1 MAKIK
6 IQFAGGAGT
15 PTGSNF
21 ILKVGK
27 RTIMVDCGLFQG
39 EKVADD
45 INREPFLFNPKDIDV
60 LFVTH
65 GHLDHV
71 GRIPKLV
78 KEGFEGVIVST
89 SGTKD
94 IGEYVLRDSLG
105 ILTKEAEREGYP
117 PIYSEEDVDKTM
129 SFWETK
135 NLHEDMYIDSG
146 DSEIRKIKITFYDAG
161 HILGS
166 SMVVFEIKGQKI
178 MFTGDLGNSP
188 SPLLRDTEHVQG
200 INYLI
205 MESVYGDRE
214 HEHLNDRVEILK
226 SLIKKTIA
234 KKSVLM
240 IPAFSV
246 ERTQQLVYIFNN
258 MVENKEIPLIPIF
271 LDSPLAINITKV
283 YKKHEKEFNENVREI
298 IQSGDDIFAFAGLTM
313 TKTPEDSKAIN
324 DVPGPKIIIAGAG
337 MSNGGR
343 IVHHEAKY
351 LPDHRN
357 TLLLIGYQANGT
369 MGRRIQDGAKE
380 VTIFKEKIPIR
391 AEIVNLSGFS
401 AHKDSSDL
409 QDFVG
414 KMRGSLKKVF
424 VVLGEPKSES
434 YLAQRLVEQYGV
446 KAKVPIYNETVEITL

>member
-6 IQFAGGAGT
+6 IQFAGGANT

-21 ILKVGK
+21 ILKVG
-27 RTIMVDCGLFQG
+27 RRNIMIDCGLFQG
-39 EKVADD
+39 EKVAEDN
-45 INREPFLFNPKDIDV
+45 NRNSFPYNPRDIDV

-78 KEGFEGVIVST
+78 KEGFQGAIVST
-89 SGTKD
+89 SATRD
-94 IGEYVLRDSLG
+94 IGEYVLRDSVG
-105 ILTKEAEREGYP
+105 ILTTEAERDGLP
-117 PIYSEEDVDKTM
+117 PIYNEGDVDEAIGL
-129 SFWETK
+129 WETRE
-135 NLHEDMYIDSG
+135 LHEDMYIDSG
-146 DSEIRKIKITFYDAG
+146 DREFGRIKITFYDAG

-166 SMVVFEIKGQKI
+166 SMVVFEIRGQKI

-188 SPLLRDTEHVQG
+188 SPLLRDTEHVSG

-214 HEHLNDRVEILK
+214 HEHLNDRVNILK

-234 KKSVLM
+234 QKSTLM

-246 ERTQQLVYIFNN
+246 ERTQQLVYLFNN

-271 LDSPLAINITKV
+271 LDSPLAINITRV
-283 YKKHEKEFNENVREI
+283 YKKHEKEFNENVKEI
-298 IQSGDDIFAFAGLTM
+298 IRSGDDIFAFAGLTM

-324 DVPGPKIIIAGAG
+324 EVPGPKIIIAGAG

-343 IVHHEAKY
+343 IVHHEARY
-351 LPDHRN
+351 LPDPRN
-357 TLLLIGYQANGT
+357 TLLLIGYQASGT
-369 MGRRIQDGAKE
+369 LGRRIQDGAK
-380 VTIFKEKIPIR
+380 TISIFKEKVPVR
-391 AEIVNLSGFS
+391 AEIANLTGFS

-409 QDFVG
+409 QDFVE
-414 KMRGSLKKVF
+414 KMKGDLKKVF
-424 VVLGEPKSES
+424 VVLGEPKSQS
-434 YLAQRLVEQYGV
+434 YLAQRIVERYGI
-446 KAKVPIYNETVEITL
+446 KAQVPMDNEVIEITL